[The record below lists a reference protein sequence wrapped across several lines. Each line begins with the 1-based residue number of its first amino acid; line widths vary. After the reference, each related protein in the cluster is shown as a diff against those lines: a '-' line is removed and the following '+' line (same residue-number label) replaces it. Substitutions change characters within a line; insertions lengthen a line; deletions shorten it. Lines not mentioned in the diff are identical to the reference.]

1 MQRSNLIDFEY
12 FLRSTWH
19 FFTQTIITF
28 TYDIKQLLKF
38 SFNNNI
44 LLCGITII
52 VFTYKD
58 FHNILKLFDVLPNFP
73 FTTSETTRDYYL

>member
-1 MQRSNLIDFEY
+1 MQRSNLFHFEY
-12 FLRSTWH
+12 FLRSTQH

-28 TYDIKQLLKF
+28 TYNIKQLLKF

-58 FHNILKLFDVLPNFP
+58 FNNILKLFDVLPNFP
-73 FTTSETTRDYYL
+73 FPTSETIRDYYL